1 MIDRRQFGCSDA
13 LPVKVAFSDLDSLID
28 ELLQC
33 GIRAARLDL
42 FRVIRPSELSF
53 VHYVTWTL
61 YVTAWDPENGTLYE
75 YQEAAGTTVS
85 ADPIAGDAVE
95 PLAPRQ
101 RLEAL
106 RRRMQEQSIE
116 VRRGRFVMDTD
127 GAEG

>member
-1 MIDRRQFGCSDA
+1 MIDRRQFRCPDA
-13 LPVKVAFSDLDSLID
+13 PPVKVAFSDLDSLLD

-33 GIRAARLDL
+33 GIRTARLDL
-42 FRVIRPSELSF
+42 FRVIRQSELSF

-61 YVTAWDPENGTLYE
+61 YVTAWDPERGTLYE

-85 ADPIAGDAVE
+85 TDPLAEDAVE

-101 RLEAL
+101 RLETL

-116 VRRGRFVMDTD
+116 VRRGRFVIQTD
-127 GAEG
+127 GADG